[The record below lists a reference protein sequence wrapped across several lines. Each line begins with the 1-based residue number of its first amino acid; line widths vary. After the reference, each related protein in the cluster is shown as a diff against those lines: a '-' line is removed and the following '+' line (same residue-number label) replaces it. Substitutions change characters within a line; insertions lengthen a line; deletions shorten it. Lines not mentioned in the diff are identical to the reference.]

1 MVAKMGKVTEELKEE
16 QQLNESL
23 RKNQAQWQDQLATLK
38 QADSEKD
45 IKEYIILKIFQY
57 NSILTFKLNYSF
69 YQILYHHYHGWH
81 LSVYLI
87 FFFLLLYTRQ

>member
-1 MVAKMGKVTEELKEE
+1 MVAKLGKVTEELKEE

-69 YQILYHHYHGWH
+69 YQILYHHYHCWH